1 MTLGEFNVHH
11 NNFVSGL
18 IKELPR
24 LTKTINLIFEMK
36 RKRKLRMAKDPVI
49 KGGEGAED
57 STELDWE
64 VTTDVCSILY

>member
-18 IKELPR
+18 IKEIPQ

-36 RKRKLRMAKDPVI
+36 RKRKLRMATEPVI
-49 KGGEGAED
+49 KGNEGAED
-57 STELDWE
+57 NSELDWD
-64 VTTDVCSILY
+64 VTTHTETEF